1 MATAVAQERSSI
13 TRGISLPSSL
23 NRALEAQAC
32 REERSVSSLI
42 RWAVRRYL
50 AEQGAAGALPPQ
62 PGGGEHDQRG

>member
-1 MATAVAQERSSI
+1 MPRVVQQGRSSI

-23 NRALEAQAC
+23 NRALEAQAR

-50 AEQGAAGALPPQ
+50 AEQETPGAAPVGREGAA
-62 PGGGEHDQRG
+62 HDQRG